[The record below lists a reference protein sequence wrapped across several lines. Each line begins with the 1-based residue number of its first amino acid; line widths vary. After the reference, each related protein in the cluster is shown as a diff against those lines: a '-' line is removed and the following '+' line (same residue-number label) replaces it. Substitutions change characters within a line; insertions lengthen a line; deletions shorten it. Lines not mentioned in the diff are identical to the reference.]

1 MYLTYHCLNLEI
13 INRSNPMKITKT
25 IVSNDNTKKYFIDV
39 GETSQTHIEACLL
52 NLSKYGYIICV
63 SSQIGCSQKCRFCA
77 SGNNKFLRNLTA
89 LEIEEQ
95 IRLIIENTPELKHE
109 DFQVTYMGSGEP
121 LCNYQNVF
129 DSIDRI
135 RAKFP
140 KLSKVNISTTCP
152 ISAQKCF
159 KDIAWE
165 KYKNFLHFQYSL
177 HFTNDSDRYKFLYP
191 QLMEISEAI
200 GNFNRIC
207 TILNDT
213 YKINYIP
220 FDTLNDND
228 KSIKELIIIMNTA
241 KNAVLK
247 ISTMCEINGSSLLPT
262 KSFEAFST
270 KVKNSIENVEIFNS
284 DGVDINAG
292 CGQFYNESIT

>member
-1 MYLTYHCLNLEI
+1 MRLSWRLTFKWLCGIL
-13 INRSNPMKITKT
+13 
-25 IVSNDNTKKYFIDV
+25 DV
-39 GETSQTHIEACLL
+39 
-52 NLSKYGYIICV
+52 
-63 SSQIGCSQKCRFCA
+63 
-77 SGNNKFLRNLTA
+77 
-89 LEIEEQ
+89 
-95 IRLIIENTPELKHE
+95 
-109 DFQVTYMGSGEP
+109 
-121 LCNYQNVF
+121 
-129 DSIDRI
+129 
-135 RAKFP
+135 
-140 KLSKVNISTTCP
+140 

-292 CGQFYNESIT
+292 CGQFYNESITWPRTKECSFHLYTVSVVLQQLSMALFQLLNGMHYFEIINREQFHYHDATLRC